1 MSYDIFLIAFLN
13 ILDKYASVKY
23 LKANLVTC
31 ITKEVRKEMMIRSK
45 LWNKFMM
52 DKNNQKMIIENNA
65 IYVFHLFTGKNRNI
79 FLVFWTILE
88 NSQTALFKQDFS

>member
-13 ILDKYASVKY
+13 ILDKYAPVKY

-45 LWNKFMM
+45 L
-52 DKNNQKMIIENNA
+52 
-65 IYVFHLFTGKNRNI
+65 
-79 FLVFWTILE
+79 
-88 NSQTALFKQDFS
+88 